1 MVRLGAENAVTGI
14 DLVSCSAGPRKGEV
28 RYLAARGRHAPALSV
43 LVSLRLAYLGVL
55 RIFGWLALL
64 AGGFKF
70 VIRDRDTKFTA
81 AFDAVLRP
89 GS

>member
-1 MVRLGAENAVTGI
+1 
-14 DLVSCSAGPRKGEV
+14 
-28 RYLAARGRHAPALSV
+28 V